1 MILIF
6 HSKWTQGRGSST
18 ICPVNRLISRWKQ
31 IKKELSG
38 SQKKKEEGEATF
50 TCWLGK
56 ADVLRVSCVSSV
68 GFLLGTLKI
77 KAA

>member
-1 MILIF
+1 VETD
-6 HSKWTQGRGSST
+6 KKRT
-18 ICPVNRLISRWKQ
+18 IWIS
-31 IKKELSG
+31 
-38 SQKKKEEGEATF
+38 KKKEEGEATF